1 MQLAASYGLRGR
13 RPTSFYNRT
22 HGSALNIG
30 VSMTLPLRHTSEDSE
45 SPARPDAEDASKSG
59 THETPR
65 GRVHGGWLRGIGLS
79 ALCLLPGI
87 VDFAVDFLRRHDQ
100 IVHFGRREM
109 SMYVW
114 WALLGAAMWGSLV
127 YLAVARTTWVK
138 WIGRVLLLAGAA
150 LALGGQT
157 YIYSRYGAYL
167 DHRAALVGT
176 SMMPSVGQQLWS
188 DRYGFAAALA
198 IPVLFAIGVPFSGRF
213 FRAGHADALFALDLV
228 AFALVVSLFGNV
240 GDDQVAT
247 PDVLYLSAM
256 GQLGRAHWDHNET
269 VERMHPGP
277 RTPIPVPP
285 LVPHQPAKRNVL
297 FVITE
302 SVRAQSVC
310 VSPDPNCKWTPF
322 SNAVVPERIGL
333 TQMRA
338 LDSTTA
344 ISLAIMWGGLAPT
357 AHRENLH
364 SAPLLWEYAKA
375 AGFHTA
381 YWTSQNLL
389 FGNSGTWIQSVPLER
404 TINATQIEPEA
415 TMEIGADDGKLID
428 FVIGDID
435 NLPEPYVAVVH
446 LSNTHFPYKVDPRYS
461 PFMPEAEAS
470 GPGYENEIRN
480 RYQDSIYLQDMA
492 VARLLKAVRARK
504 ESERTVIVFVS
515 DHGEQ
520 MREKGAV
527 GHTGTLWEEEIRI
540 PAWIDAPKGTLTT
553 SERTSLE
560 SLEKTPLTS
569 LDVLPT
575 LLDLMGVW
583 DDPALADLKQ
593 PMPGRSLLRGGS
605 PPETPIAMTNCSELW
620 ACAFRNWG
628 AISGTRKILAHEGDH
643 AWGCYDVSRD
653 PFELDDLGQEACADL
668 LPLAERNRGRPF

>member
-1 MQLAASYGLRGR
+1 MASPARNISDEPLAASPGATA
-13 RPTSFYNRT
+13 PTAGT
-22 HGSALNIG
+22 
-30 VSMTLPLRHTSEDSE
+30 
-45 SPARPDAEDASKSG
+45 SG
-59 THETPR
+59 THASAPKAKRAWAR
-65 GRVHGGWLRGIGLS
+65 GLALVGLV
-79 ALCLLPGI
+79 LLPGA
-87 VDFAVDFLRRHDQ
+87 VDFAVDVTR
-100 IVHFGRREM
+100 RREQIFHFTRHETT
-109 SMYVW
+109 MYAW
-114 WALLGAAMWGSLV
+114 WAIVGATLWGALVFVAISRATKLKWLGRALLF
-127 YLAVARTTWVK
+127 
-138 WIGRVLLLAGAA
+138 AGAVF
-150 LALGGQT
+150 ALGGQT
-157 YIYSRYGAYL
+157 YIFSRYGAYL

-188 DRYGFAAALA
+188 DRRAFALA
-198 IPVLFAIGVPFSGRF
+198 LALPVAFALVVPLLSRF
-213 FRAGHADALFALDLV
+213 FSAHRSDALFSLDLV
-228 AFALVVSLFGNV
+228 AFAIVVSLFGGV
-240 GDDQVAT
+240 GDNQVAT

-285 LVPHQPAKRNVL
+285 LTPHQPMPRNVL

-302 SVRAQSVC
+302 SVRAQSTC
-310 VSPDPNCKWTPF
+310 VAYDPHCKWTPF
-322 SNAVVPERIGL
+322 SNAAAPNRFGF

-344 ISLAIMWGGLAPT
+344 ISLAIMWGGLPPT
-357 AHRENLH
+357 AARAALH

-404 TINATQIEPEA
+404 TINATQIEPDA
-415 TMEIGADDGKLID
+415 TMEIGADDGKLVD
-428 FVIGDID
+428 YVIGDID

-446 LSNTHFPYKVDPRYS
+446 LSNTHFPYKVDPRHS
-461 PFMPEAEAS
+461 PFVPEAEAS
-470 GPGYENEIRN
+470 GPGYENEIHN

-492 VARLLKAVRARK
+492 VGRLVKAMRARK

-527 GHTGTLWEEEIRI
+527 GHTGTLWDQEIRI
-540 PAWIDAPKGTLTT
+540 PAWIDAPKNTLTD
-553 SERTSLE
+553 SERQNLASLE
-560 SLEKTPLTS
+560 TTPLTS

-575 LLDLMGVW
+575 MLDLMGIY
-583 DDPALADLKQ
+583 DDPAIADLRK
-593 PMPGRSLLRGGS
+593 PMPGKSLLRGGS

-643 AWGCYDVSRD
+643 AWGCFDVARD
-653 PFELDDLGQEACADL
+653 PFELDDLGQDACADL

>member
-1 MQLAASYGLRGR
+1 MGETTVEDETTPPKARSLPSPAKAKRVRRLRG
-13 RPTSFYNRT
+13 
-22 HGSALNIG
+22 
-30 VSMTLPLRHTSEDSE
+30 
-45 SPARPDAEDASKSG
+45 
-59 THETPR
+59 
-65 GRVHGGWLRGIGLS
+65 
-79 ALCLLPGI
+79 
-87 VDFAVDFLRRHDQ
+87 FAVGVAHAPHAGCRELRSASTSR
-100 IVHFGRREM
+100 VVTTKVMHFT
-109 SMYVW
+109 
-114 WALLGAAMWGSLV
+114 
-127 YLAVARTTWVK
+127 RTTRQRIQYASWAIVGVGL
-138 WIGRVLLLAGAA
+138 WAALVLILAMTRTTVMRWWGRLLLLAGGA

-157 YIYSRYGAYL
+157 YIFQRYGAYL

-176 SMMPSVGQQLWS
+176 SMLPSVGQQLWS
-188 DRYGFAAALA
+188 DRWGFAAALA
-198 IPVLFAIGVPFSGRF
+198 PPVLFALVVPWLTPF
-213 FRAGHADALFALDLV
+213 FRLARAGGYFAMDVVTV
-228 AFALVVSLFGNV
+228 AIAAALFGNV
-240 GDDQVAT
+240 GEDQVAT

-256 GQLGRAHWDHNET
+256 GQLARAHWDHNET

-285 LVPHQPAKRNVL
+285 LLAHQPVPRNVL

-310 VSPDPNCKWTPF
+310 VAHDPHCKWTPF
-322 SNAVVPERIGL
+322 SNELVPDRYGF

-344 ISLAIMWGGLAPT
+344 ISLAIMWNGLKPT
-357 AHRENLH
+357 STREDLH

-389 FGNSGTWIQSVPLER
+389 FGNSGTWISSVPLER
-404 TINATQIEPEA
+404 TVNATQIEPEA
-415 TMEIGADDGKLID
+415 TMEIGADDGKLVD
-428 FVIGDID
+428 FVVDDIP

-446 LSNTHFPYKVDPRYS
+446 LSNTHFPYKVDPHYS
-461 PFMPEAEAS
+461 PFEPQDEVT

-480 RYQDSIYLQDMA
+480 RYQDSIYLQDRA
-492 VARLLKAVRARK
+492 VAHLIKAVRSRP

-527 GHTGTLWEEEIRI
+527 GHTGTLWDEEIRI
-540 PAWIDAPKGTLTT
+540 PAWIDAPSGTLTG
-553 SERTSLE
+553 SEAE
-560 SLEKTPLTS
+560 SLRNLERTPLTS

-583 DDPALADLKQ
+583 DDEALEPLRR
-593 PMPGRSLLRGGS
+593 PMPGRSLLRGGTA
-605 PPETPIAMTNCSELW
+605 PETPIAMSNCTELW

-628 AISGTRKILAHEGDH
+628 AMSGTRKLLAHEGDH
-643 AWGCYDVSRD
+643 AWGCFDVSRD
-653 PFELDDLGQEACADL
+653 PFELEDLGPQACADL
-668 LPLAERNRGRPF
+668 VPLAEEKRGRPF